1 MGSVVQLHQGS
12 TGSVHATADGVRA
25 TVVELPFR
33 EARLQLARVKGA
45 CEMLRQSID
54 SLQRNLKIL
63 ADVSRTI
70 DDREARQVLQEQI
83 ASTNDLLVMRSDQL
97 SDAEKLLQEALRRVS
112 TVARSHSGSR
122 GSSTDS
128 RISKSL

>member
-1 MGSVVQLHQGS
+1 MSSVVRLHEGS
-12 TGSVHATADGVRA
+12 TRTAHPTADGVRG
-25 TVVELPFR
+25 TVVELPFMEKR
-33 EARLQLARVKGA
+33 FQLSRVKGA

-70 DDREARQVLQEQI
+70 HDREARQMLQEQI
-83 ASTNDLLVMRSDQL
+83 ALTNDLLVVRSGQL

-112 TVARSHSGSR
+112 TVTRSHSGSR
-122 GSSTDS
+122 G
-128 RISKSL
+128 

>member
-1 MGSVVQLHQGS
+1 MDGVLMSSVVQLHGGS
-12 TGSVHATADGVRA
+12 TRTAHTTADGVRA

-33 EARLQLARVKGA
+33 ETRLQLARVKGA
-45 CEMLRQSID
+45 CEMLRQNID

-83 ASTNDLLVMRSDQL
+83 ALTNDLLVVRSDQL
-97 SDAEKLLQEALRRVS
+97 SDVERLLQETLRRVS
-112 TVARSHSGSR
+112 TVAHSHSGPR
-122 GSSTDS
+122 G
-128 RISKSL
+128 

>member
-1 MGSVVQLHQGS
+1 MSSLVQLHEE
-12 TGSVHATADGVRA
+12 TTPTAHAASDGVGA

-33 EARLQLARVKGA
+33 ETRLQLARVKGA

-54 SLQRNLKIL
+54 GLQRNREIL

-83 ASTNDLLVMRSDQL
+83 ALTNDLLVMRSDQL
-97 SDAEKLLQEALRRVS
+97 SDAEKSLQEALRRVA
-112 TVARSHSGSR
+112 TVARSHSGPR
-122 GSSTDS
+122 G
-128 RISKSL
+128 

>member
-1 MGSVVQLHQGS
+1 MRSVIQLQG
-12 TGSVHATADGVRA
+12 TTRTAHTAADGVGA

-33 EARLQLARVKGA
+33 ETRLQLVRVKGA

-70 DDREARQVLQEQI
+70 DNRKAGLVLQGQI
-83 ASTNDLLVMRSDQL
+83 ALTNDLLVMRSGQL
-97 SDAEKLLQEALRRVS
+97 SDAERLLQETLRLIP
-112 TVARSHSGSR
+112 TVAHSHSGSR
-122 GSSTDS
+122 G
-128 RISKSL
+128 

>member
-1 MGSVVQLHQGS
+1 MNGALMNSVVQLHEGLSRTAQ
-12 TGSVHATADGVRA
+12 TTADGVRA

-33 EARLQLARVKGA
+33 ETRLQLARTKGA
-45 CEMLRQSID
+45 CEMLRLAIG

-70 DDREARQVLQEQI
+70 DDREERQVLQEQI
-83 ASTNDLLVMRSDQL
+83 ALTNDLLVMRSDQL

-122 GSSTDS
+122 G
-128 RISKSL
+128 

>member
-1 MGSVVQLHQGS
+1 MSSLVQLHEE
-12 TGSVHATADGVRA
+12 TTPTAHAASDGVGA

-33 EARLQLARVKGA
+33 ETRLQLARVKGA

-70 DDREARQVLQEQI
+70 DNRKAGLVLQEQI
-83 ASTNDLLVMRSDQL
+83 ALTNDLLGVRSDQL
-97 SDAEKLLQEALRRVS
+97 SDMEKLLQGTLPRVS
-112 TVARSHSGSR
+112 TVAHSHSGSR
-122 GSSTDS
+122 G
-128 RISKSL
+128 

>member
-1 MGSVVQLHQGS
+1 MSSLVQLHEE
-12 TGSVHATADGVRA
+12 TTPTAHAASDGVGA

-33 EARLQLARVKGA
+33 ETRLQLARVKGA

-70 DDREARQVLQEQI
+70 DDREARQMLQEQI
-83 ASTNDLLVMRSDQL
+83 ALTNDLLVVRSGQL

-112 TVARSHSGSR
+112 TVTRSHSGSR
-122 GSSTDS
+122 G
-128 RISKSL
+128 